1 MRTEALNQ
9 LLPPYPRIAD
19 GMFFSESGAVTSCMD
34 LSDGLGVSLSQMA
47 GMTKLSY
54 QIDEAALP
62 RYQGLASLPPAVAKD
77 LVLYYGG
84 DYELLATVR
93 PDAIPTVLAR
103 YSDSSVRDR
112 RRLTVIGKVA
122 ASGGNVLV
130 TKTGR
135 EPLLAKGWE
144 HFRSSGIR

>member
-1 MRTEALNQ
+1 
-9 LLPPYPRIAD
+9 
-19 GMFFSESGAVTSCMD
+19 MFFSESGAVTSCMD

-62 RYQGLASLPPAVAKD
+62 RYQGLASLSPAVAKD

-93 PDAIPTVLAR
+93 PDAIQTVLSR

-122 ASGGNVLV
+122 PSGGNVLV
-130 TKTGR
+130 TKTGK

-144 HFRSSGIR
+144 HFRSAGIR

>member
-1 MRTEALNQ
+1 
-9 LLPPYPRIAD
+9 
-19 GMFFSESGAVTSCMD
+19 MFFSESGAVTSCMD

-62 RYQGLASLPPAVAKD
+62 RYQGLVSLPPAVSKE

-93 PDAIPTVLAR
+93 PDAIQTVLAR
-103 YSDSSVRDR
+103 YSDSSVRER
-112 RRLTVIGKVA
+112 RLLTVIGKVA
-122 ASGGNVLV
+122 ASGENGLV
-130 TKTGR
+130 PQTGR